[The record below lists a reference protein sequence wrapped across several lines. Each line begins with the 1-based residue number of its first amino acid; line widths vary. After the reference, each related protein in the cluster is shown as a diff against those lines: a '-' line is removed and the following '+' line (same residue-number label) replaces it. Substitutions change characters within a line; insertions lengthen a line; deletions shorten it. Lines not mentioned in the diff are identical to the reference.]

1 MILPNGYIIPD
12 ISPSLESKLRTLR
25 AISQPEDFAEFM
37 EELIRTQHVIYTSK
51 LLRMLAKHE
60 TDFLL
65 FLAGDPTLSQDLLLC
80 VHYLIRWRRENA

>member
-1 MILPNGYIIPD
+1 
-12 ISPSLESKLRTLR
+12 
-25 AISQPEDFAEFM
+25 M

-65 FLAGDPTLSQDLLLC
+65 FLAGDPTLSQDLMLC